1 MVARAYIFQ
10 KVKNYDCR
18 HQLEKLK
25 AEKFLMGEWSG
36 ICDLQL
42 ILFRAISNDLL
53 YQGRY
58 YF

>member
-36 ICDLQL
+36 ICDL
-42 ILFRAISNDLL
+42 
-53 YQGRY
+53 
-58 YF
+58 